1 MTGGTDDLN
10 HRSAERGAEEY
21 MSEPVLVYS
30 DAESEIWHGNAL
42 DLTDVELVM
51 NGRVANLLCVDAPYS
66 SKTHDGHKNGK
77 LTADRAAA
85 FAAANVDKPSPES
98 RYSARKSAAGE
109 SGRRDINY
117 DAWSED
123 TVSGFV
129 STWSPHCS
137 GWMVSITDS
146 VLPSAWSAAFAAS
159 SRYVFSPLPLVETGG
174 RVRML
179 GDGPS
184 SWTCWIVVARPRN
197 KEFASWGTLPGAYV
211 QPAERDINSH
221 GGSDRV
227 VGGKPLRSM
236 MAIVRDYS
244 RAGDLVVDPCVGGG
258 TCAQAAKAQ
267 GRRFIG
273 IDQDEHHCELAA
285 KKLRDS
291 RHQAAMPWA
300 ENQ

>member
-1 MTGGTDDLN
+1 MPD
-10 HRSAERGAEEY
+10 
-21 MSEPVLVYS
+21 LVYS
-30 DAESEIWHGNAL
+30 DDSAEIWHGNAL

-66 SKTHDGHKNGK
+66 AKTHDGHKKGVAVFAHENEK
-77 LTADRAAA
+77 NPMRRDLNYAAWTADTVAK
-85 FAAANVDKPSPES
+85 F
-98 RYSARKSAAGE
+98 
-109 SGRRDINY
+109 
-117 DAWSED
+117 
-123 TVSGFV
+123 VSG
-129 STWSPHCS
+129 WSPHCS

-146 VLPSAWSAAFAAS
+146 VLPTAWSDAFAADN
-159 SRYVFSPLPLVETGG
+159 RYVFSPLPLVETGG

-197 KEFASWGTLPGAYV
+197 REFARWGALPGAYV
-211 QPAERDINSH
+211 QPADHR

-244 RAGDLVVDPCVGGG
+244 RVGDLVVDPCCGASTTG
-258 TCAQAAKAQ
+258 
-267 GRRFIG
+267 
-273 IDQDEHHCELAA
+273 LAA
-285 KKLRDS
+285 KKQGRRYVGIDMNEEHCELSARRLRDA